1 MNVVDLMAREH
12 VRLGRE
18 LQRCIGEEDPLDA
31 LGLARSALGRTSA
44 YLMALQRCV
53 FPALV
58 AIGEASAVPSLH
70 YERVKSSAAAALLR
84 SGRHDA
90 SLVKALCAL
99 QRELHAYLRGE
110 GRHVR
115 ATLCRALGERE
126 LSLLG
131 GEMLMELAAN
141 RRPQPRDAAGPAG
154 SFDVLK
160 LLWACARAW
169 PARRKRAHP
178 FVLPT
183 LRQAVAPTE
192 ALPVSY
198 RGSVRT

>member
-70 YERVKSSAAAALLR
+70 YERVKSSAAEALLR

-90 SLVKALCAL
+90 SLVKAVVGKARRQRQLCDVLFSL
-99 QRELHAYLRGE
+99 QRQCCRLR
-110 GRHVR
+110 
-115 ATLCRALGERE
+115 
-126 LSLLG
+126 S
-131 GEMLMELAAN
+131 LAA
-141 RRPQPRDAAGPAG
+141 Q
-154 SFDVLK
+154 
-160 LLWACARAW
+160 
-169 PARRKRAHP
+169 
-178 FVLPT
+178 
-183 LRQAVAPTE
+183 E
-192 ALPVSY
+192 
-198 RGSVRT
+198 